1 MGRGPHVLLAKAQA
15 LERQASALDGQVHS
29 CSWLGGGLFGRG
41 GAAAAADKRAAARK
55 LRERARGVV
64 EKRRMA
70 EDASGR
76 VGRKCV
82 DSGATNSFR
91 ERGAARGVVGQ
102 GHKGPDQGEI
112 SREELLL
119 DPLPVMVEG
128 DGFGGGG
135 DVSVEEMEAVKAVAG
150 GRVWS
155 GEEALDVGLVDALGG
170 IQTAIDLV

>member
-1 MGRGPHVLLAKAQA
+1 MGRGPQVLLAKAQA

-29 CSWLGGGLFGRG
+29 SWLGGGMFARG
-41 GAAAAADKRAAARK
+41 GAAAAAEKRAAARK
-55 LRERARGVV
+55 LREKAGGVV
-64 EKRRMA
+64 EKRRRA

-82 DSGATNSFR
+82 DSGASLR
-91 ERGAARGVVGQ
+91 EQGAGRRVVGQ
-102 GHKGPDQGEI
+102 GPLGIKGSDQGEI
-112 SREELLL
+112 SRAELLL